1 MFSDRRTAPDPGA
14 REVITGGR
22 VGTRPPHHEARASIR
37 ARSRC
42 SSIAGGPTPAR
53 AFLPVARPIGA
64 IRHAV
69 YCEELGYE
77 PVRDDCLES
86 DVFDQRS
93 VHCLLQSVTSGEY
106 VGCVR
111 IVLADPSHPL
121 QALPFEGLCGD
132 SIDRAIVDPEKL
144 DRTKIAEVSRLA
156 VIARYRRRRGEQ
168 KLPLGLDD
176 SDFGTPDRP
185 RFPYIA
191 VGLYLGM
198 LAQARRLGIGTLF
211 MLTDRR
217 LAKQLAR
224 LGVGLRTIGQHRGTR
239 YPSMMSVQEVIDG
252 FSFFVR
258 PLFAVIAG
266 EINEAYHRRNDVS
279 APVTPASSGNPS

>member
-121 QALPFEGLCGD
+121 QALPFQGLCGD

-144 DRTKIAEVSRLA
+144 D
-156 VIARYRRRRGEQ
+156 
-168 KLPLGLDD
+168 
-176 SDFGTPDRP
+176 
-185 RFPYIA
+185 
-191 VGLYLGM
+191 LGM